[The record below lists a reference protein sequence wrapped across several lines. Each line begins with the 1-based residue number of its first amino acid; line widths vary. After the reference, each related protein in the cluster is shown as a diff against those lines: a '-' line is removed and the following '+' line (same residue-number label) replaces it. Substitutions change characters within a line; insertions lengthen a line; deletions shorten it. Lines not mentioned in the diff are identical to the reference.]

1 MSVIKI
7 DFHPPNRTLRNFGL
21 IGLVAFGFFAF
32 VIYGNRNFMGRPL
45 KIPVAWDHTIGMI
58 LAGLSVYCGLFAL
71 AAPAALRW
79 LYVALSVITF
89 PIGWV
94 MSYVILTIM
103 FYLILTPVALV
114 FKLIGRDALHRRF
127 EPAAPTYWIKRTPPA
142 TVKRYFRQ
150 F

>member
-1 MSVIKI
+1 
-7 DFHPPNRTLRNFGL
+7 
-21 IGLVAFGFFAF
+21 
-32 VIYGNRNFMGRPL
+32 
-45 KIPVAWDHTIGMI
+45 
-58 LAGLSVYCGLFAL
+58 
-71 AAPAALRW
+71 
-79 LYVALSVITF
+79 
-89 PIGWV
+89 
-94 MSYVILTIM
+94 MSYVILTMM